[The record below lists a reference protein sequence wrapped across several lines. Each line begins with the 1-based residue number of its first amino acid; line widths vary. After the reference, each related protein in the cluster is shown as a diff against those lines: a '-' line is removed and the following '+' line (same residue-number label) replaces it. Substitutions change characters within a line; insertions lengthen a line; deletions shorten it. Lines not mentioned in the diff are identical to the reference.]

1 MIQPVLPYALVG
13 LAVGSLSN
21 RPYSGALVG
30 SLLGVARTAR
40 GADDPQYGF
49 FPTLPFLMAAR
60 SDSPGADPID
70 RDTGKAKVKVP
81 GRVTDAKSA
90 RLAAAV
96 AMVNSGH
103 LKELGGKANVAEIAT
118 LKYGDMLP
126 WSGQE
131 TPDAILKATLQ
142 RGPKLGLSE
151 RAYLI
156 SVLAGFKTRQA
167 LYTQDKPK
175 KTAKAASKAV
185 KAVSKQSSVADTPS
199 QPGEPTVTTEIVPWY
214 RTPKGRVGVV
224 ALAGV
229 GSIVLLLA
237 LTRK

>member
-40 GADDPQYGF
+40 GADDPVYGRF
-49 FPTLPFLMAAR
+49 SIADLFKGDR
-60 SDSPGADPID
+60 KESKDGSP
-70 RDTGKAKVKVP
+70 KVAVP

-103 LKELGGKANVAEIAT
+103 LKEYGGKGNVTEIAT
-118 LKYGDMLP
+118 IKVGDGIP

-131 TPDAILKATLQ
+131 TPEGILKATLQ
-142 RGPKLGLSE
+142 RGPKLTLSS

-156 SVLAGFKTRQA
+156 SALAGFRTRKSISSQERSKSA
-167 LYTQDKPK
+167 
-175 KTAKAASKAV
+175 AKAASRAV
-185 KAVSKQSSVADTPS
+185 KAVSKQSQATAAVS
-199 QPGEPTVTTEIVPWY
+199 EPDIPIVETEIVPWY
-214 RTPKGRVGVV
+214 QTPKGKIGVV
-224 ALAGV
+224 ALAGA
-229 GSIVLLLA
+229 GSIVLLLL